1 MPRSTA
7 PAVDVAPGGL
17 DRPGSEPQ
25 TLAGTIEAR
34 LVVAGAVVSQV
45 VQLFSNPAS
54 GRYKARRLRALI
66 RALEARGATVHHSES
81 REGAPVIRDDAT
93 HVCVAA
99 GDGTVRHVA
108 GAVARSGRLLPLSIY
123 PSGTINLLARE
134 AGYPR
139 RAEDFARL
147 VLEAEPQRRHY
158 PVSLDE
164 GYFFA
169 CAGVG
174 PDSFAVASVSPRVKR
189 AIGRIAYAVAFLRLL
204 PLWPRHKIALECD
217 GRAIACEAFY
227 VAKGRYYA
235 GSWSFAPTA
244 RLDEP
249 LMHVVALTTA
259 RRRDYL
265 RFVLALLGGDD
276 VAKLANVKMATCTSL
291 RATTDDALPIQADGD
306 IVGALPA
313 TLTLS
318 DEPLIF
324 C

>member
-1 MPRSTA
+1 M
-7 PAVDVAPGGL
+7 
-17 DRPGSEPQ
+17 
-25 TLAGTIEAR
+25 
-34 LVVAGAVVSQV
+34 SQV

-54 GRYKARRLRALI
+54 GGYRTRRVRALV
-66 RALEARGATVHHSES
+66 RALEARGATVHQSQS

-93 HVCVAA
+93 HVCIAA

-108 GAVARSGRLLPLSIY
+108 GAVARSGRPLALSIY
-123 PSGTINLLARE
+123 PAGTINLLARE

-139 RAEDFARL
+139 RADEFARL
-147 VLEAEPQRRHY
+147 VLEAEPRRRHY
-158 PVSLDE
+158 GVSLGE
-164 GYFFA
+164 GMFFA

-174 PDSFAVASVSPRVKR
+174 PDSHAVASVSPGLKRV
-189 AIGRIAYAVAFLRLL
+189 IGRLAYAAAFLALVPR
-204 PLWPRHKIALECD
+204 WPRRAIALECD

-235 GSWSFAPTA
+235 GSWSFAPAA
-244 RLDEP
+244 RLDDT
-249 LMHVVALTTA
+249 LMHVVALKTA

-276 VAKLANVKMATCTSL
+276 VASLANVEMATCTRL
-291 RATTDDALPIQADGD
+291 QANADEPLPIQADGD
-306 IVGALPA
+306 VVGALPA

-318 DEPLIF
+318 EVPLIF